1 MNFKLAVSLALL
13 LIVVVFI
20 VQNTAV
26 TELRFLFW
34 TLAMSRSLMMFLLLG
49 IGVVVGWFLHGY
61 YTSRKRR

>member
-1 MNFKLAVSLALL
+1 MNTKLAVSLVLL
-13 LIVVVFI
+13 LMVVAFI

-49 IGVVVGWFLHGY
+49 IGIVCGWFLHGY
-61 YTSRKRR
+61 HISRKRH